1 MRYCLDTN
9 AVIAICDSA
18 NSLANFIQYLQQNP
32 NDSFFIPSYVADE
45 FTEGEHENLQY
56 VELLSQPS
64 IETGD
69 DHFFTIGVSMLGGP
83 DILASGSS
91 GYQDI
96 GYSEEDYK
104 KSGSKKDYW
113 TWRKRKINDR
123 LISEMAESRQCDA
136 IVSEN
141 LKDFSKIPSSY
152 KIEIISV
159 DKFLNGGRPTG

>member
-9 AVIAICDSA
+9 AVIAICESA
-18 NSLANFIQYLQQNP
+18 SSLARLTDYSRKNYE
-32 NDSFFIPSYVADE
+32 DSFFIPSYVADE
-45 FTEGEHENLQY
+45 FTEGDSSNPQY
-56 VELLSQPS
+56 LALISHPTVEVG
-64 IETGD
+64 E
-69 DHFFTIGVSMLGGP
+69 DHFFTIGVSMIGGP
-83 DILASGSS
+83 DIIAAGSS
-91 GYQDI
+91 GYQNV

-152 KIEIISV
+152 DIKVITMDELMSR
-159 DKFLNGGRPTG
+159 DK